1 MHRRCLMAEITPEL
15 VLKTM
20 QDAGKP
26 VRPGDVAKALGVE
39 SKELSKAIDALK
51 KEGKIISPKR
61 CYYAPAE

>member
-1 MHRRCLMAEITPEL
+1 MAEITPEL

-39 SKELSKAIDALK
+39 SKELSKAIDVLK